1 MPKTCWS
8 ANGSPARADEAR
20 IPMNKYFLNGREV
33 PETDAATVWFDQ
45 AERRGIDI
53 ARAISVWE
61 AAASPDAD
69 ESRRLVEQAG
79 IRIETQP

>member
-1 MPKTCWS
+1 
-8 ANGSPARADEAR
+8 
-20 IPMNKYFLNGREV
+20 MNKYFLNGREV
-33 PETDAATVWFDQ
+33 PETDAATVWFDE

-61 AAASPDAD
+61 AAASPDGD